1 MKPAWT
7 TLSMSK
13 LEAVRG
19 VKPMN
24 PAWTTLSMF
33 KVEAVRGVKPT
44 KPAWATLSMSM
55 VEAVRG
61 VKPMKPAVDHSIYV
75 YGRSSERG
83 EAYEASCG
91 PLYLC
96 LR

>member
-7 TLSMSK
+7 TRSMS
-13 LEAVRG
+13 
-19 VKPMN
+19 
-24 PAWTTLSMF
+24 
-33 KVEAVRGVKPT
+33 KVEAVRGVKPM
-44 KPAWATLSMSM
+44 KRSSERDEAYESSCWNTLSMSK

-61 VKPMKPAVDHSIYV
+61 VKPMKPAI
-75 YGRSSERG
+75 
-83 EAYEASCG
+83 G

>member
-19 VKPMN
+19 VKPMK

-33 KVEAVRGVKPT
+33 KVEAVRGVN
-44 KPAWATLSMSM
+44 L
-55 VEAVRG
+55 
-61 VKPMKPAVDHSIYV
+61 
-75 YGRSSERG
+75 RSQL
-83 EAYEASCG
+83 G

-96 LR
+96 LS